1 MAVRQIISSIITA
14 GGDTIYTYVKDYLGN
29 VRCVVR
35 EDGGLCESN
44 GYYPYGM
51 VIPYGGDIQPYKY
64 GGQPSARRSGRC
76 NVGYQAGGNIQGPP
90 SGNELGKRCFNCQF
104 VD

>member
-14 GGDTIYTYVKDYLGN
+14 EGDTIYTYVKDYLGD

-35 EDGGLCESN
+35 EDGELRESN

-51 VIPYGGDIQPYKY
+51 VMQYGGAHTELDFF
-64 GGQPSARRSGRC
+64 
-76 NVGYQAGGNIQGPP
+76 
-90 SGNELGKRCFNCQF
+90 NE
-104 VD
+104 